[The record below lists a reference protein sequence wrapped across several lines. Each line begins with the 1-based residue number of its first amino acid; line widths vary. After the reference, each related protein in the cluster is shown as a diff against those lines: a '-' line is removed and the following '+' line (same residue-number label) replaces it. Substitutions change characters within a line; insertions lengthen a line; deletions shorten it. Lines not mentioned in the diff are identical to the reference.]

1 MSAGLIGRKLG
12 MTQVFDETGNV
23 VCVTVVEAGP
33 CYVLEQKT
41 NEKNG
46 YNAVLFGFMDRFKG
60 INKPDKGFF
69 DKIKVFPK
77 KVLKEFRIDENENYK
92 IGDLVKVD
100 IFNIGDYID
109 VSGATKGRGFQGGIK
124 RHKFS
129 RGPMTHGSRYHRA
142 SGSMGA
148 CADPSRVFKG
158 KKLPGRMGGEKRV
171 IQSLKIVDI
180 KAEENIMLI
189 KGAIPGPN
197 DNIVIIKK
205 SLKKMS
211 KEK

>member
-1 MSAGLIGRKLG
+1 
-12 MTQVFDETGNV
+12 
-23 VCVTVVEAGP
+23 
-33 CYVLEQKT
+33 
-41 NEKNG
+41 
-46 YNAVLFGFMDRFKG
+46 
-60 INKPDKGFF
+60 
-69 DKIKVFPK
+69 
-77 KVLKEFRIDENENYK
+77 
-92 IGDLVKVD
+92 
-100 IFNIGDYID
+100 
-109 VSGATKGRGFQGGIK
+109 
-124 RHKFS
+124 
-129 RGPMTHGSRYHRA
+129 
-142 SGSMGA
+142 MGA